1 MTLGSAACCRRAV
14 PTAPQPPRA
23 PTHRACPCA
32 GARTVALLAQGRLR
46 DGASQV
52 AVSDIALTLVEGG
65 DKRMLHEAVVR
76 PRRQLQSG
84 TCFLTDPTPD
94 AFLLVA
100 LIGPL
105 SGGQTADVVRFVS
118 SPPNTVPHPATLP
131 YQPHATPCHTPH
143 AGICAGGRA
152 HRIRRRSRGSHGE
165 RTARAFPARIALISA
180 WCGHAHECTARFADG
195 ARTFGGGL
203 LWSAHSAVLSA
214 C

>member
-1 MTLGSAACCRRAV
+1 MSN
-14 PTAPQPPRA
+14 
-23 PTHRACPCA
+23 H
-32 GARTVALLAQGRLR
+32 GRLR

-131 YQPHATPCHTPH
+131 YQPHATPCHPPPTLVYAQVGELTAFADDPEAATVSARHAHSPH
-143 AGICAGGRA
+143 ASRSSPRGAGM
-152 HRIRRRSRGSHGE
+152 
-165 RTARAFPARIALISA
+165 RTSARHVLRMALGLLEAVCFGALI
-180 WCGHAHECTARFADG
+180 AR
-195 ARTFGGGL
+195 
-203 LWSAHSAVLSA
+203 